1 MSCVYKMCYH
11 IKFFYII
18 LFIITKKKMLTSK
31 NNHRANDL
39 KVLGFLQKS
48 NLLFF
53 ASPWGSRIE
62 RSLQIDG
69 YPNAQFGC

>member
-1 MSCVYKMCYH
+1 
-11 IKFFYII
+11 
-18 LFIITKKKMLTSK
+18 MLTSK

-53 ASPWGSRIE
+53 CLPSRLTNREESSNRWLSQRPIWLLNVE
-62 RSLQIDG
+62 VSDKLGAGVILKDL
-69 YPNAQFGC
+69 N